1 MKLGDITMAIM
12 AIVIIIM
19 MVIPLPAALLDL
31 LLVFNITF
39 SLVILLISMNT
50 EKPLDFSIFP
60 SLLLIATLLRLSLNV
75 SSSRLILLNGYAGK
89 VIESFGNFVVKGNPL
104 VGFIIFAIIVIIQF
118 VVITKGAERVAEVA
132 ARFTL
137 DAMPGKQ
144 MSIDADLNAGIISE
158 SEAQNRRLEI
168 QREADFYGAMDG
180 ASKFVKG
187 DAIAGII
194 IVIIDIIGG
203 LITGIVFQGLDFTE
217 ALNRYTLLTVG
228 DGLVSQIP
236 ALLIS
241 TATGIIVTK
250 AASSGHL
257 GQDLLRQLTSYPK
270 LLLLSAGALGLFA
283 IIPGLPF
290 FPFMA
295 LAGTLGYMG
304 ISLDRAS
311 KQKEE
316 EVELL
321 EREREI
327 DEMRKPENI
336 YSLLQVDPI
345 EVEFGYN
352 IIPLADTNQGG
363 DLLDR
368 VVMIRRQ
375 CALDLG
381 LVVPMIR
388 LRDNIQLN
396 PNEYLIKIKG
406 VEAARGELRTDSFLV
421 MNPTGGPIE
430 IDGIETREPAFGLQA
445 RWISSDKK
453 EQAELKGYTIVDA
466 SSVLATHLTEIIKR
480 YAHELLGRQ
489 EVNNLLDN
497 LKNLYPALVD
507 EVVPKIISI
516 GELQKVLSNLL
527 KENVPIRDLVTILET
542 LGDYAILT
550 KDTDMLTEYVRQR
563 LKRVITERFVTA
575 QSAKVITLDKDVEE
589 LILGSIRQDDQ
600 GSYLA
605 IEPSF
610 VLKIRSSLAKLV
622 NNLSMKGITPIVLT
636 SPMVRMYFKKLIE
649 DHFSF
654 LPVLSYN
661 ELEASV
667 EVQSVG
673 MVTLSDN

>member
-1 MKLGDITMAIM
+1 MKLVDITMAIM

-542 LGDYAILT
+542 LGDYATLT

>member
-217 ALNRYTLLTVG
+217 ALNIYTLLTVG

-542 LGDYAILT
+542 LGDYATLT

>member
-430 IDGIETREPAFGLQA
+430 IEGIETREPAFGLQA

-542 LGDYAILT
+542 LGDYATLT

>member
-542 LGDYAILT
+542 LGDYATLT

>member
-1 MKLGDITMAIM
+1 MNLGDITMAIM

-19 MVIPLPAALLDL
+19 MIIPLPAALLDL

-542 LGDYAILT
+542 LGDYATLT

>member
-453 EQAELKGYTIVDA
+453 EQAELKGYTIVDP

-542 LGDYAILT
+542 LGDYATLT

>member
-542 LGDYAILT
+542 LGDYATLT
-550 KDTDMLTEYVRQR
+550 KDIDMLTEYVRQR

>member
-19 MVIPLPAALLDL
+19 MIIPLPAALLDL

-542 LGDYAILT
+542 LGDYATLT

>member
-1 MKLGDITMAIM
+1 MNLGDITMAIM

-542 LGDYAILT
+542 LGDYATLT

>member
-1 MKLGDITMAIM
+1 
-12 AIVIIIM
+12 
-19 MVIPLPAALLDL
+19 
-31 LLVFNITF
+31 
-39 SLVILLISMNT
+39 
-50 EKPLDFSIFP
+50 
-60 SLLLIATLLRLSLNV
+60 
-75 SSSRLILLNGYAGK
+75 
-89 VIESFGNFVVKGNPL
+89 
-104 VGFIIFAIIVIIQF
+104 
-118 VVITKGAERVAEVA
+118 
-132 ARFTL
+132 
-137 DAMPGKQ
+137 MPGKQ

-430 IDGIETREPAFGLQA
+430 IEGIETREPAFGLQA

-542 LGDYAILT
+542 LGDYATLT

-673 MVTLSDN
+673 MVSLSDN

>member
-19 MVIPLPAALLDL
+19 MIIPLPAALLDL

-430 IDGIETREPAFGLQA
+430 IEGIETREPAFGLQA

-542 LGDYAILT
+542 LGDYATLT